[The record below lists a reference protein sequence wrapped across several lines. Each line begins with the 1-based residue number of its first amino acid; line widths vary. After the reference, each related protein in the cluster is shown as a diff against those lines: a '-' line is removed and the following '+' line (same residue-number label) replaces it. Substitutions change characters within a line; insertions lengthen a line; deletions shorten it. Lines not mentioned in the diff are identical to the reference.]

1 MAYQSNIAFDELCAF
16 VAVVDAR
23 GFSAAARTTG
33 GRKATLSRRVQ
44 DLEARL
50 GLPLLMRTT
59 RSLRLTAEG
68 EAYYAL
74 AVRSLTAARD
84 AEAAVLAARAEP
96 NGTLRVT
103 TSAAMVDGV
112 LSHVATKYLARY
124 PRVSLIIETSDA
136 RSDLVRDGFDVA
148 VRLGALGDSSML
160 ARRLGVMRGGYFASP
175 RYLRQRGEPERPEQL
190 REHDLIV
197 IPKGDGPQ
205 QWRFAFEGKLRHV
218 QLQPRL
224 TVTSLDLATK
234 AAVAGAGIVRAP
246 LPHAEPYLRKQQLVP
261 ILEKWTLA
269 GVDVHAVF
277 PPGGGLVPKTRAF
290 IDMLSRWLG
299 PTTMPRAR

>member
-1 MAYQSNIAFDELCAF
+1 MAYQSEVAFDELGAF

-23 GFSAAARTTG
+23 GFSAAARASG

-50 GLPLLMRTT
+50 GLPLLLRTT

-68 EAYYAL
+68 QAYYEL

-84 AEAAVLAARAEP
+84 AESAVLAAKAEP

-103 TSAAMVDGV
+103 ASAAMADGV

-124 PRVSLIIETSDA
+124 PRVSLVLETSDA
-136 RSDLVRDGFDVA
+136 RADLVRDGFDVA

-175 RYLRQRGEPERPEQL
+175 RYLRQRGEPTHPDQL
-190 REHDLIV
+190 REHDLIA
-197 IPKGDGPQ
+197 IPKGDGRTE
-205 QWRFAFEGKLRHV
+205 WR
-218 QLQPRL
+218 
-224 TVTSLDLATK
+224 S
-234 AAVAGAGIVRAP
+234 AVDG
-246 LPHAEPYLRKQQLVP
+246 
-261 ILEKWTLA
+261 
-269 GVDVHAVF
+269 
-277 PPGGGLVPKTRAF
+277 
-290 IDMLSRWLG
+290 
-299 PTTMPRAR
+299 